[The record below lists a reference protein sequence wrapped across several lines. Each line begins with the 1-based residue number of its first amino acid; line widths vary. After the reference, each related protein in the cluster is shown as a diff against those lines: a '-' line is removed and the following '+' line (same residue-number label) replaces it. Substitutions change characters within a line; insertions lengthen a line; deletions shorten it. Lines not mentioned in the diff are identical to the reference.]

1 MFEVLSDNDP
11 RQTVIK
17 VVGVGGGGG
26 NAVEHMIE
34 RGAQG
39 IEFIAINTD
48 YTALSHS
55 RAHATLQ
62 IGKTGLGAGAR
73 PEVGEQAAIEAKDRI
88 RELLQGANL
97 VFITAGMGGG
107 TGTGAA
113 PVVAQ
118 IAREMGILTVA
129 VVTKPFSYEG
139 ALRMQR
145 AEEGLVKLKQAV
157 DSQIVILNDKLEDE
171 LGEDA
176 SVSECFA
183 AADDVLFKACAGITE
198 IIQTPGL
205 IGVDFE
211 DLRTVMSER
220 GTAMMGSAIASG
232 PDRAR
237 IAAENAVAC
246 PLLEGVTLN
255 GAPGGPLYNPA
266 SEGTRRRKQTKPVMN
281 IITNFTAKG
290 AQVIYGSAYDDSM
303 GDSMRVTVVATGL
316 DGGKD
321 KEVPALDKV
330 DQEVEVLM
338 PNTRSSAQPLKPTEP
353 DPWAAPRAAASQPA
367 APKVEEPFEQVQE
380 EKPEEKAPEQLAEPE
395 VKEEEKKEEEK
406 TASEWEGGWWSIRH
420 DKK

>member
-205 IGVDFE
+205 IGVAFE

-255 GAPGGPLYNPA
+255 GARGVLVYITA
-266 SEGTRRRKQTKPVMN
+266 SEETMKMKETKTVMN

-338 PNTRSSAQPLKPTEP
+338 PNTRSSAQLLKPTEP

-367 APKVEEPFEQVQE
+367 APKVEEQFEQVQE
-380 EKPEEKAPEQLAEPE
+380 EKPEEKAPEQPAEPE